1 MELSWRLR
9 CQLGALLTILFI
21 SAIPA
26 SPTGGGGW
34 DIGEIVGHGA
44 RDGGLWGQNPAAW
57 LNRDLAASSSGSHGG
72 RSEDPGYHASHN
84 SRMQSTSFES
94 PRQSPIWSEPRL
106 DATEQRSPILHGQGA
121 APVQPAAAPI
131 VTSESETGSTSLLN
145 APASSQP
152 LVTKPHRIPSN
163 PRAPLAYA
171 WFGEDVGRS
180 MIENGLYKLDR
191 ANTIFR
197 DDVGEWEKWL
207 ANMRRATGRPSLRIS
222 PVDVSDS
229 AKDQVFVAEDL
240 DTVDHPPLTE
250 SERVLRWSGRLLLK
264 KVPPGKV
271 EHNLEKAK
279 ARDRVYV
286 YLNSRRNMDYINR
299 EYFLGH
305 ARPLPIH
312 IDGLTRNSLNKI
324 YAFRNTHVLFPPRT
338 QHGLPLL
345 VVRHIGSEYTL
356 EHIHSITGI
365 KQKMH
370 LMSLWSPLLF
380 DGQRYTT
387 FLYGVVGF
395 DSRHAPEVLAH
406 LDTMTKAS
414 DPSSYASL
422 YVLEEAAHMFQ

>member
-163 PRAPLAYA
+163 PRHRL
-171 WFGEDVGRS
+171 
-180 MIENGLYKLDR
+180 
-191 ANTIFR
+191 
-197 DDVGEWEKWL
+197 
-207 ANMRRATGRPSLRIS
+207 
-222 PVDVSDS
+222 
-229 AKDQVFVAEDL
+229 
-240 DTVDHPPLTE
+240 LTHG
-250 SERVLRWSGRLLLK
+250 SERML
-264 KVPPGKV
+264 
-271 EHNLEKAK
+271 A
-279 ARDRVYV
+279 AR
-286 YLNSRRNMDYINR
+286 
-299 EYFLGH
+299 
-305 ARPLPIH
+305 
-312 IDGLTRNSLNKI
+312 
-324 YAFRNTHVLFPPRT
+324 
-338 QHGLPLL
+338 
-345 VVRHIGSEYTL
+345 
-356 EHIHSITGI
+356 
-365 KQKMH
+365 
-370 LMSLWSPLLF
+370 
-380 DGQRYTT
+380 
-387 FLYGVVGF
+387 
-395 DSRHAPEVLAH
+395 
-406 LDTMTKAS
+406 
-414 DPSSYASL
+414 
-422 YVLEEAAHMFQ
+422 